1 MKEDRIL
8 IVEDE
13 PDIAENIQEI
23 LGLLDYQYIDI
34 ANSANQAVKL
44 IKRSKPDLI
53 FMDIKLKGDKD
64 GIELG
69 EMVKNMVDAPLVY
82 VTSYSDPTIIERA
95 KRVHPVGFIVKPF
108 TTNEIHAIT
117 EIAMFNSRNQPKV
130 ESPVVQ
136 PQAVETLPDAIFIR
150 SGIRYIRVGYDEI
163 IYVHASGNI
172 VTVHTEKKE
181 FMVRKSLREMEEI
194 LSPHGFLRVQK
205 SFMVSLRRVESFT
218 TKEIF
223 MDNGVSV
230 LIGRQY
236 YSVLLSK
243 LNIII
248 DS

>member
-13 PDIAENIQEI
+13 LDIAENIQEI
-23 LGLLDYQYIDI
+23 LGLLEYQHIDI

-69 EMVKNMVDAPLVY
+69 EMIKNMVDAPLVY
-82 VTSYSDPTIIERA
+82 VTSYSDPSIIERA
-95 KRVHPVGFIVKPF
+95 KRVHPAGFIVKPF
-108 TTNEIHAIT
+108 TTNDIHAIT

-130 ESPVVQ
+130 ELPTAV
-136 PQAVETLPDAIFIR
+136 PQAAEALPDAIFIR
-150 SGIRYIRVGYDEI
+150 SGIRYTRVGYEEI
-163 IYVHASGNI
+163 IYVNASGNI
-172 VTVHTEKKE
+172 VTVHTDKKE
-181 FMVRKSLREMEEI
+181 FVVRKSLREMEEI

-205 SFMVSLRRVESFT
+205 SYMVSLRRIEAFT

-223 MDNGVSV
+223 MDNGVTV
-230 LIGRQY
+230 QIGRQY
-236 YSVLLSK
+236 YSILLSR